1 MTVVA
6 GERRFPAPPER
17 IFALLTDP
25 SVIAAAVPA
34 VRSHRMLDADRW
46 EARVKPPLPLAPSF
60 RIRFE
65 VTGRRPPEHAG
76 LVAHGGGAH
85 VTSTF
90 DLRADGEGATLMQWQ
105 AEVHL
110 GGILDRFAGPGLDA
124 IARHQAERTLDAVDR
139 ALAR

>member
-1 MTVVA
+1 
-6 GERRFPAPPER
+6 
-17 IFALLTDP
+17 
-25 SVIAAAVPA
+25 
-34 VRSHRMLDADRW
+34 MLDEDHW
-46 EARVKPPLPLAPSF
+46 EARVKPPLPLAPSL

-90 DLRADGEGATLMQWQ
+90 DLSPEGESGTLMRWQ
-105 AEVHL
+105 AEVRLGGVLQHL
-110 GGILDRFAGPGLDA
+110 GGHGLEA

-139 ALAR
+139 ALAASHH